1 MEECQQHHSP
11 FQERGAQQSAIG
23 ALRVKEH
30 PDEGDEEKGITQI
43 GDGDAPRVTVHSKDA
58 ALHVLVEAALIE
70 SYGMEGGDIIHG
82 DPLLLLFLTVIHRDG
97 RDIVGSGTRP
107 LMILHLETVE
117 LY

>member
-11 FQERGAQQSAIG
+11 FQERGAKQSAIG
-23 ALRVKEH
+23 AVRVKEH
-30 PDEGDEEKGITQI
+30 PDKGDEEKGIAQI
-43 GDGDAPRVTVHSKDA
+43 GDGDAPGVTVHSKDT

-70 SYGMEGGDIIHG
+70 TYGMEGSNVIHG